1 MNDALPTDRLSFRV
15 HFMRIKG
22 PESDPTV
29 RVLLVETTKA
39 QAVYEGSGTWSECR
53 RWVTQISECAI
64 FGDQFVAVEKRLELN
79 RLATIEEMQ
88 VSLYDLESVGFH
100 RADC

>member
-1 MNDALPTDRLSFRV
+1 MNDSPQTNRLTFRV
-15 HFMRIKG
+15 HFVRING

-39 QAVYEGSGTWSECR
+39 RTIYEGFGTWLQCR
-53 RWVTQISECAI
+53 RWVTRISECAI
-64 FGDQFVAVEKRLELN
+64 LGDQFATVEKRLELN
-79 RLATIEEMQ
+79 RLATIEEIQ
-88 VSLYDLESVGFH
+88 VSPHDLESVGFH

>member
-1 MNDALPTDRLSFRV
+1 MSDGLQTDRLSFRV

-29 RVLLVETTKA
+29 RVLLVETIKA
-39 QAVYEGSGTWSECR
+39 RTIYEGFGTWLQCR
-53 RWVTQISECAI
+53 RWVTRISECAI
-64 FGDQFVAVEKRLELN
+64 LGDQFATVEKRLELN
-79 RLATIEEMQ
+79 RWAMIEGLWA
-88 VSLYDLESVGFH
+88 SPYDLESVGFH